1 MLMMCI
7 HLDHR
12 MFISISFTKYPMFGF
27 EITNLPLYW
36 MNSHSVKF
44 IGIDSET
51 VAEKSLTV
59 LDTPDTEALVYI
71 VFCISLECN

>member
-1 MLMMCI
+1 MHILLIMCI

-27 EITNLPLYW
+27 VITNLPIYW
-36 MNSHSVKF
+36 MNSHSVK
-44 IGIDSET
+44 IIEIDSET

-59 LDTPDTEALVYI
+59 LDTPDTTCVYS
-71 VFCISLECN
+71 FLY